1 MSKRYY
7 SREEAAEYC
16 GLGLSTLNN
25 LACAGQG
32 PQYIKA
38 FGRVLYDVADL
49 DAWLQSM
56 KVDPSTR
63 RSVALATPAP
73 AVKRGRGRPAKSAAN
88 LTPNAR
94 NVEVLA

>member
-7 SREEAAEYC
+7 SREESAEYC

-32 PQYIKA
+32 PKYIKA

-49 DAWLQSM
+49 DEWLQSM

-63 RSVALATPAP
+63 RPSAPVAPAP
-73 AVKRGRGRPAKSAAN
+73 AVRRGRGRPAK
-88 LTPNAR
+88 TVTHMVEAR
-94 NVEVLA
+94 A